1 MRERLEQD
9 IIRQFGPVYGSK
21 KKKEQRQEIVT
32 NALDRYD
39 EELSNGASEE
49 DAYRTTM
56 ASIGDL
62 HALRKP
68 LSSRSQDNVPV
79 SALLALVAGILCIAL
94 EGMLFL
100 PYSEFSP
107 FSGLLFVV
115 FLCCFFRRFHS
126 CAFRGDSR
134 YRRDCEEQSLEVHV
148 PQGRR
153 SFHDWHLSGRIPFC
167 HSDSGNRFTLAYYGG
182 LGPMRERLE
191 QDIIRQF
198 GPV

>member
-1 MRERLEQD
+1 MISDNDSFYGGLRPMRELLEQD
-9 IIRQFGPVYGSK
+9 IIRQFGPVYGLK
-21 KKKEQRQEIVT
+21 KKKELRQEIVT

-79 SALLALVAGILCIAL
+79 SALLALIAGILCIAL

-115 FLCCFFRRFHS
+115 FLCCFFGAPILALSAVILGIVGIVKSNHWKCMSRKGVVLSMIGICLAVFH
-126 CAFRGDSR
+126 F
-134 YRRDCEEQSLEVHV
+134 VI
-148 PQGRR
+148 
-153 SFHDWHLSGRIPFC
+153 RI
-167 HSDSGNRFTLAYYGG
+167 
-182 LGPMRERLE
+182 LGIVLR
-191 QDIIRQF
+191 
-198 GPV
+198 